1 MGPAVVVAP
10 VVVASAVVALAVVAD
25 AVVALAVVALA
36 VVAFAVVAVAV
47 VAAAV
52 VAAAVVAAAV
62 VGTATVVAAAVVGA
76 AVVVPVEGAAVV
88 VARLRTL
95 GSGPLC
101 HVMSSGPFI
110 NGPQANLYPPSA
122 EVAEAWPAAVCAIP
136 SRTKSLAC
144 GAMAI

>member
-1 MGPAVVVAP
+1 MLEVVAT
-10 VVVASAVVALAVVAD
+10 A
-25 AVVALAVVALA
+25 A

-47 VAAAV
+47 VAAA
-52 VAAAVVAAAV
+52 
-62 VGTATVVAAAVVGA
+62 VVAAAVVGA

-136 SRTKSLAC
+136 NRTKSLAC

>member
-1 MGPAVVVAP
+1 MLEVVVVAT
-10 VVVASAVVALAVVAD
+10 
-25 AVVALAVVALA
+25 
-36 VVAFAVVAVAV
+36 
-47 VAAAV
+47 AAV
-52 VAAAVVAAAV
+52 VAAAVVAVA
-62 VGTATVVAAAVVGA
+62 VVAAAVVGA
-76 AVVVPVEGAAVV
+76 AVVVPIEGAAVV

-136 SRTKSLAC
+136 NRTKSLAC